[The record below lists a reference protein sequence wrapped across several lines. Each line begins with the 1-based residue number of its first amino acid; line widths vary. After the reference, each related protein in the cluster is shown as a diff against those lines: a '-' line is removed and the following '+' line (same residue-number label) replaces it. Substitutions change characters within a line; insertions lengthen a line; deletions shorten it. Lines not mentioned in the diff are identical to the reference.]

1 MGNGQYGIV
10 FEPKGPGRYVIGV
23 KHNGQHVKD
32 SPFHINVG
40 GQPAAAPAP
49 SQQQQ
54 PAQQQQQQSVKFPFA
69 CKLQDGTP
77 FTPKSLSEF
86 EVKLHSLSLSP
97 CCSRRAARSYL
108 NSAVCARP

>member
-1 MGNGQYGIV
+1 MPGEVTDMGNGQYGIV

-40 GQPAAAPAP
+40 GQPAAAPAAAAPAP
-49 SQQQQ
+49 SQ
-54 PAQQQQQQSVKFPFA
+54 PAQQQQSVKFPFA

-77 FTPKSLSEF
+77 FTPNSLSEF
-86 EVKLHSLSLSP
+86 EVRTLYSF
-97 CCSRRAARSYL
+97 SYSFVIYL
-108 NSAVCARP
+108 I

>member
-1 MGNGQYGIV
+1 VPGEVTDMGNGQYGIV

-40 GQPAAAPAP
+40 GQPAAAPAAAAPAP
-49 SQQQQ
+49 SQ
-54 PAQQQQQQSVKFPFA
+54 PAQQQQQSVKFPFA

-77 FTPKSLSEF
+77 FTPNSLSEF
-86 EVKLHSLSLSP
+86 EVCVISFLDLFLIILLFS
-97 CCSRRAARSYL
+97 
-108 NSAVCARP
+108 